1 MNEEWFAQSKIFLI
15 SPLEFISKRVVS
27 KRPCIETNGFLWD
40 KMEPTT
46 SADLSLVNTKHL
58 EKDLTNHIVKA
69 SDIKVT
75 GYPFIPLLKRAKGQQ
90 ISSLIRQ
97 QD

>member
-1 MNEEWFAQSKIFLI
+1 MNKEWFTQSKIFPI
-15 SPLEFISKRVVS
+15 SPLEFISKRVVW

-40 KMEPTT
+40 KMESTT

-69 SDIKVT
+69 SGIKSRGT
-75 GYPFIPLLKRAKGQQ
+75 HLYPC
-90 ISSLIRQ
+90 
-97 QD
+97 